1 MAYGVPSHSQFKAA
15 CSFTKSESP
24 SCITQTQSQHK
35 VVTNVTF
42 IDKVITNVTFIAVG
56 AGTWAAPVLFI

>member
-15 CSFTKSESP
+15 YSFTKSESP
-24 SCITQTQSQHK
+24 SCVTQTRSQHK
-35 VVTNVTF
+35 VV
-42 IDKVITNVTFIAVG
+42 TNVTFIAVG